1 MAAGSKIVSK
11 INLFGGDLL
20 MILVLLGTFTIE
32 FRRPLQ
38 EIERLCAEGK
48 LNEEII
54 VQNGHTRY
62 YSPYFKTFPFIQPDK
77 LDQLYDLASIIIT
90 HAGTG
95 SIIKGLKKGKKI
107 IAIARLQKN
116 GEHID
121 DHQLEILNEF
131 ALSGYIL
138 PWNES
143 DTLELVLQKVKNFT
157 PKVYNSQKD
166 KILGFLENYID
177 SL

>member
-1 MAAGSKIVSK
+1 MAASSKVVSQ
-11 INLFGGDLL
+11 INLFRRNLL

-32 FRRPLQ
+32 FKRPLL
-38 EIERLCAEGK
+38 EIEKLCAEGK
-48 LNEEII
+48 LTEDII
-54 VQNGHTRY
+54 VQNGHTKY
-62 YSPYFKTFPFIQPDK
+62 ASSYFQMQPFIQPDL
-77 LDQLYDLASIIIT
+77 LDQLYDEARIIIT

-107 IAIARLQKN
+107 IAIARLEKN

-131 ALSGYIL
+131 ALSDYLL
-138 PWNES
+138 PWHES
-143 DTLELVLQKVKNFT
+143 DKLEEVLQKVNSFT
-157 PKVYNSQKD
+157 PKVYNSQKE
-166 KILGFLENYID
+166 KILTFLENYID

>member
-1 MAAGSKIVSK
+1 
-11 INLFGGDLL
+11 

-32 FRRPLQ
+32 FKRPLV
-38 EIERLCAEGK
+38 EIEKLCAEGK
-48 LNEEII
+48 LTEEII
-54 VQNGHTRY
+54 VQNGHTKFS
-62 YSPYFKTFPFIQPDK
+62 SPHFKMFPFIQPDL
-77 LDQLYDLASIIIT
+77 LDQLYDKARIIIT

-107 IAIARLQKN
+107 IAIARLEKK

-131 ALSGYIL
+131 ARSGYIL
-138 PWNES
+138 PWHES
-143 DTLELVLQKVKNFT
+143 DDLEQVLQKVNNFT
-157 PKVYNSQKD
+157 PKVYNSQKE
-166 KILGFLENYID
+166 KILNFLQNYID